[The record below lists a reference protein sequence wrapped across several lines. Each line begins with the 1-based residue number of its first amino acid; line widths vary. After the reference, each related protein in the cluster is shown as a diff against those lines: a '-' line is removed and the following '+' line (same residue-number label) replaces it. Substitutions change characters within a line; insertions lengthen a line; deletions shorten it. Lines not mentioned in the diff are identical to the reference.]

1 MWTRKERKMESIVI
15 SSEKA
20 LPPVGPHSQ
29 AIRRGNILAVGG
41 QVGTDPH
48 SGILCDGIHEQLRQA
63 MTNVQELLKE
73 AGSSFADVVMLHV
86 YLTEHGHFR
95 EMNQVLSEFLAEP
108 FPARTTA
115 YVQLPPD
122 MLVEVDALAVLQ

>member
-1 MWTRKERKMESIVI
+1 MESIVI

-48 SGILCDGIHEQLRQA
+48 SGILCDGIREQLRQA
-63 MTNVQELLKE
+63 MTNVQEILRG

-86 YLTEHGHFR
+86 YITQHGHFR
-95 EMNQVLSEFLAEP
+95 EMNKVLSEFLTEP
-108 FPARTTA
+108 FPARTTV
-115 YVQLPPD
+115 YVELPPD
-122 MLVEVDALAVLQ
+122 MLVEVDALAVLE